1 MKTLSLIVLLAVS
14 ASALAG
20 SARPIQDNEDLR
32 FIRTW
37 QMKQKAAAL
46 AEELQLSADQAATLR
61 RVKGSVEAIEAEY
74 KPRLEELDRRTD
86 QLAAEVR
93 GRIEREGTLTEADRA
108 ALEDLRSQQREL
120 RQQKRTRIK
129 SAAAELEGF
138 LTEAQV
144 AVLRERAHEH
154 RERIREHAQHRGQEM
169 RGQLRE
175 QRGQLREQRAH
186 LREQR
191 AQLREQRG
199 GEHSEQRQKRV
210 AKRAKDLAARMLLSD
225 AFIDAID

>member
-1 MKTLSLIVLLAVS
+1 MKIISLIALMAFS
-14 ASALAG
+14 ASVFAG
-20 SARPIQDNEDLR
+20 SSRAVQENEDLR
-32 FIRTW
+32 YIRDW

-61 RVKGSVEAIEAEY
+61 RVKGAVAVIEAEY
-74 KPRLEELDRRTD
+74 KPRFDELKLRTD

-93 GRIEREGTLTEADRA
+93 GRIERDGAFAEADRT
-108 ALEDLRSQQREL
+108 ALEDLRNQHREL
-120 RQQKRTRIK
+120 RQQQRTRIT

-154 RERIREHAQHRGQEM
+154 RDRVREHGRKGGQM
-169 RGQLRE
+169 H
-175 QRGQLREQRAH
+175 EQRAH
-186 LREQR
+186 LRER
-191 AQLREQRG
+191 GALLRERGAQLREQRG
-199 GEHSEQRQKRV
+199 VERVEKREKRDG
-210 AKRAKDLAARMLLSD
+210 KRAKHLAARLLLSD